1 MAQNI
6 EFEYE
11 GKQYTL
17 EFTRDIVRQMENA
30 GFLIDEVQ
38 TKPALRVPQLF
49 AGAFLRRHRREK
61 QEKIEEI
68 YKHFKDKDRLIAKL
82 SEMYYE
88 ALSTIMDEPE
98 EDDPKKIV
106 W

>member
-1 MAQNI
+1 MAQTI

-30 GFLIDEVQ
+30 GFLIDEIQ
-38 TKPALRVPQLF
+38 TKPALRIPQLF
-49 AGAFLRRHRREK
+49 AGSFLRRHRREK

-68 YKHFKDKDRLIAKL
+68 YKHITNKDKLVAKL

-88 ALSTIMDEPE
+88 SLSTVMDDPE
-98 EDDPKKIV
+98 EDDPKKII

>member
-1 MAQNI
+1 MAQKI

-11 GKQYTL
+11 GTHYTL
-17 EFTRDIVRQMENA
+17 EFTRDVVRQMENA
-30 GFLIDEVQ
+30 GFIIDEIQ
-38 TKPALRVPQLF
+38 TKPALRIPQLF
-49 AGAFLRRHRREK
+49 SGAFLRRHRREK

-68 YKHFKDKDRLIAKL
+68 YKHMSDKDRLISKL

-88 ALSTIMDEPE
+88 SLSTVMDDPE
-98 EDDPKKIV
+98 EDDPKKII